1 MSNPNV
7 SYCEK
12 GVQLCHSEG
21 GDWGLWQCAGGCIW
35 GGVVLGAYSKLAFSR
50 GVLMVSLD
58 SGVTGFSHLHC
69 IREWVF

>member
-21 GDWGLWQCAGGCIW
+21 ENRGVWQCAGSGGAF
-35 GGVVLGAYSKLAFSR
+35 GGVWCWERFQGGDIFYV
-50 GVLMVSLD
+50 
-58 SGVTGFSHLHC
+58 
-69 IREWVF
+69 